1 MADTTSKR
9 FLRRGRGFAPFRRR
23 IVFYL
28 CTAWVAITLN
38 FLLPRLMPGD
48 PAQAVISELAQRH
61 PITPAQMQEVENL
74 FGAPHESLWT
84 QYIGY
89 LNQLAHGD
97 FGLSIAFYPTPVMQ
111 VIGTGIW
118 WTLILV
124 GVTTVLA
131 FVIGTGIGIVA
142 GWRPGSR
149 TDSVLSPLSVLF
161 GSLPFFWVAMLAA
174 LVFGEH
180 LRWFPYER
188 GYDAGVQI
196 GFTWQFLS
204 TAIPHAVLP
213 AVTIIVSSVGGWVFG
228 MRNMMV
234 TTVCDD
240 YVVLATAKGLRRSRI
255 MFTYAAR
262 NAILPSVSGFAM
274 ALGFVVGGSLLAE
287 IVFAYP
293 GIGYLMF
300 DAVSND
306 DYPLMQALFLIISLS
321 VLAANFVADSVYV
334 LLDPRTSEV
343 SS

>member
-1 MADTTSKR
+1 MTERKLR
-9 FLRRGRGFAPFRRR
+9 VRRRGRRRALRRR

-28 CTAWVAITLN
+28 GTAWVAITLN
-38 FLLPRLMPGD
+38 FLLPRLMPGS
-48 PAQAVISELAQRH
+48 PVQAVISELSQKH
-61 PITPAQMQEVENL
+61 PVTPSQMREVQNL
-74 FGAPHESLWT
+74 FGAPSTPLWH
-84 QYIGY
+84 QYLSY
-89 LNQLAHGD
+89 LNQISRGD

-111 VIGTGIW
+111 EIGTGIW

-180 LRWFPYER
+180 LHWFPYER
-188 GYDAGVQI
+188 GYDGTVPI
-196 GFTWQFLS
+196 GLTWQFLS

-213 AVTIIVSSVGGWVFG
+213 AFTIIASSVGGWIFG

-234 TTVCDD
+234 TTVSDD
-240 YVVLATAKGLRRSRI
+240 YVQLATAKGLRRSRV
-255 MFTYAAR
+255 MFSYAAR

-274 ALGFVVGGSLLAE
+274 ALGFVIGGSLLAE

-293 GIGYLMF
+293 GVGYMMF
-300 DAVSND
+300 DAVSNN

-321 VLAANFVADSVYV
+321 VLAANFVADSVYA
-334 LLDPRTSEV
+334 LLDPRTREDAQ
-343 SS
+343 

>member
-1 MADTTSKR
+1 VADSSR
-9 FLRRGRGFAPFRRR
+9 GIRRRGRRSALRRR

-28 CTAWVAITLN
+28 GTAWVAITLN
-38 FLLPRLMPGD
+38 FLLPRLMPGS
-48 PAQAVISELAQRH
+48 PVQAVIAELSQRH
-61 PITPAQMQEVENL
+61 PVTPAQMREVQNL
-74 FGAPHESLWT
+74 FGAPHSPLWD
-84 QYIGY
+84 QYFSY
-89 LNQLAHGD
+89 LNQIAHGD
-97 FGLSIAFYPTPVMQ
+97 FGLSIAFYPTPVIQ
-111 VIGTGIW
+111 EIGTGIW

-149 TDSVLSPLSVLF
+149 IDSVLSPLSVLF

-174 LVFGEH
+174 LIFGEH

-188 GYDAGVQI
+188 GYDGTVPI

-213 AVTIIVSSVGGWVFG
+213 GSTIILSSIGGWIFG
-228 MRNMMV
+228 MRNMMI
-234 TTVCDD
+234 TTVSDD
-240 YVVLATAKGLRRSRI
+240 YVQLATAKGLRRSKV

-274 ALGFVVGGSLLAE
+274 ALGFVVGGSLLVE

-293 GIGYLMF
+293 GVGYMMF

-321 VLAANFVADSVYV
+321 VLVANFVADSIYS
-334 LLDPRTSEV
+334 LLDPRTREDAS
-343 SS
+343 